1 MKTTLHKYAYLAW
14 VGLTALLAVLFEPLD
29 RMTKQYLQSNGLL
42 LGLEADETK
51 QMLEQGLKTVGEKL
65 EKALEKFEG
74 QLSEKGKADTEVRG
88 EVKELSENFV
98 KLQNMVTELG
108 QKQAEGHKQNER
120 PMGAAQEFVKS
131 AEFVEFAKGSSGSGR
146 VRLETKNTILTA
158 NTGVTTPIY
167 TPGIVPG
174 VFRPLT
180 IRDVL
185 PKGTTSS
192 SLIISTREDAFT
204 NNAREVTEGQ
214 PKPESAITFKR
225 VNVPIETVAHWIK
238 VSKQVLAD
246 APAVVAYIENRLRWG
261 VEAKIDT
268 QLLTGDGVSPNISG
282 LMDTGNYT
290 VYDPS
295 SDDNLVDAINRAKY
309 QLWASGYM
317 PDAVIVNPADWGAME
332 ISKGQDGHYL
342 YGLPG
347 MNSGMNPFGI
357 RVILS
362 PAMTAGQFLI
372 GAFGMAVMLWER
384 EGVVIEAGY
393 VNADFTN
400 NLVTLLAEA
409 RLGLEVSM
417 PAAMLGGVWT
427 E

>member
-1 MKTTLHKYAYLAW
+1 MKKTLHQFVLALGAFC
-14 VGLTALLAVLFEPLD
+14 VSALEPLHV
-29 RMTKQYLQSNGLL
+29 MLKQHMSRNGLL
-42 LGLEADETK
+42 LSLDDET
-51 QMLEQGLKTVGEKL
+51 TVMIKKGMEKISEKL
-65 EKALEKFEG
+65 DVELKKFEG
-74 QLSEKGKADTEVRG
+74 QMAEKGTVDTETKTA
-88 EVKELSENFV
+88 VKELSENFV
-98 KLQNMVTELG
+98 KLQTMCTDLA
-108 QKQAEGHKQNER
+108 QKQAEGFKAVEK
-120 PMGAAQEFVKS
+120 PESAAQQFVKS
-131 AEFVEFAKGSSGSGR
+131 AEFAQFAKGDGSQSR
-146 VRLETKNTILTA
+146 VRLELKNTILTS
-158 NTGVTTPIY
+158 NTGVSTPVY

-174 VFRPLT
+174 AFRPLT

-185 PKGTTSS
+185 PQGRTTSN
-192 SLIISTREDAFT
+192 LIISTREDVFT
-204 NNAREVTEGQ
+204 NNVREVTEGQ

-268 QLLTGDGVSPNISG
+268 QLLTGDGVSPHISG

-290 VYDPS
+290 VYDPH

-309 QLWASGYM
+309 TLWASGYM

-332 ISKGQDGHYL
+332 ISKGADGHYL

-357 RVILS
+357 RVVLS
-362 PAMTAGQFLI
+362 PAMPAGQFLI
-372 GAFGMAVMLWER
+372 GAFGMATMLWER

-417 PAAMLGGVWT
+417 PAAMLGGAWT